1 MEGEL
6 AGAVGQRVTV
16 RKTVSESDIYLF
28 SGITGDFSPSHID
41 EAFMRG
47 TQYGRRIAHGAL
59 LAGYMSRAS
68 TMIVET
74 LTGEDA
80 SVYPVSLGYDR
91 VRFLKPDKRHDRGRE
106 PGGRGRRHHPYHEV
120 AAALASLSFRRSPSP
135 VLEELQEHLALGGD
149 VELFIDTP
157 AVVLD
162 RSDRNGEPRGDGR
175 RGVPAQDELG
185 QLLLA

>member
-59 LAGYMSRAS
+59 LVGYMSRAS

-80 SVYPVSLGYDR
+80 SVYPVSLGCDR
-91 VRFLKPDKRHDRGRE
+91 VRFLKPVFIGDTITVTYVVTTSDGAKGRTSATIE
-106 PGGRGRRHHPYHEV
+106 AVNQAGEV
-120 AAALASLSFRRSPSP
+120 VATTHIMKWLPRSP
-135 VLEELQEHLALGGD
+135 A
-149 VELFIDTP
+149 
-157 AVVLD
+157 
-162 RSDRNGEPRGDGR
+162 
-175 RGVPAQDELG
+175 
-185 QLLLA
+185 